1 MNKYWMMCG
10 LLVLAGCQG
19 EQPQPAVTKPAGAV
33 VNTTPATPAAKQ
45 SSEEEAPA
53 PVTPVTKPEVSRAPA
68 QAVEQAGKIPEPT
81 VAPPVTT
88 PITPPPTSAPIVVT
102 APVAAAPATATG
114 ETDAAAMALAR
125 KSNCFACH
133 ALDKKVM
140 GPTWKA
146 VASKYRGDVNA
157 QTYLANRIAKGGGGV
172 WGAVPMPAQ
181 PGLSAEQ
188 SAQLARFILQLN

>member
-1 MNKYWMMCG
+1 MCG

-19 EQPQPAVTKPAGAV
+19 EKPQPAATKPAETV
-33 VNTTPATPAAKQ
+33 VTPATPLAKQ
-45 SSEEEAPA
+45 SAEVESPASVA
-53 PVTPVTKPEVSRAPA
+53 PVAKQVISKTPTQPVEV
-68 QAVEQAGKIPEPT
+68 AGKTMQPT
-81 VAPPVTT
+81 VVSPVAPPVA
-88 PITPPPTSAPIVVT
+88 PPQTAVPVDVAAPAAA
-102 APVAAAPATATG
+102 APVAATV

-146 VASKYRGDVNA
+146 VASKYRSDANA
-157 QTYLANRIAKGGGGV
+157 QTYLENRIAKGGGGV

-188 SAQLARFILQLN
+188 SAQLARFILQLH